1 MGRRIGGLGL
11 VNYKDHP
18 ADNRY
23 KVFNFNSI
31 EEARYFEEL
40 LTEQTLWFE
49 KDEEEVDSLS
59 ALYFSLIYKPDKKG
73 VMYLFAVN
81 QRDFDKVQKLNYLVT
96 AKYRNFSIKNSFLRW
111 VLVLVFLAFV
121 TLAVIGYFKS

>member
-31 EEARYFEEL
+31 EEANYFEEL

-111 VLVLVFLAFV
+111 VLVLFFLVVV
-121 TLAVIGYFKS
+121 TFAMIGYLKS